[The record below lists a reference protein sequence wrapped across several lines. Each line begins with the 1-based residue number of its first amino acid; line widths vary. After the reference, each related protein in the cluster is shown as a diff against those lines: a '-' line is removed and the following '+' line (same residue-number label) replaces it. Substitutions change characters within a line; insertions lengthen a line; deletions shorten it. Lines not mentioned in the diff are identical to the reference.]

1 MKIRGLKQ
9 LSQRLEK
16 AGQSGFRTE
25 AAKWLEQAGTDFLD
39 LVRDEIVRAGSIDT
53 GSLLRSFKRGSEG
66 NSWEIEKGGLT
77 LEVGTEL
84 EYASFVND
92 GHWSGGKDEVRWIP
106 GQWHGGRFQYDPGS
120 SSGMALKRQWVK
132 GTGYWEHALYIFER
146 LFEKRLHERLQTWL
160 NSL

>member
-1 MKIRGLKQ
+1 MKIKGLKQ
-9 LSQRLEK
+9 LSQTLEK

-25 AAKWLEQAGTDFLD
+25 AAKWLEKAGTDFLD

-53 GSLLRSFKRGSEG
+53 GSLLRSFKRGAEG
-66 NSWEIEKGGLT
+66 NRWEIEKGGLT

-132 GTGYWEHALYIFER
+132 GTGYWEHALYIFQR
-146 LFEKRLHERLQTWL
+146 LFEKRLHEKLQKWL

>member
-1 MKIRGLKQ
+1 MKIKGLKQ
-9 LSQRLEK
+9 LSQTLEK

-25 AAKWLEQAGTDFLD
+25 AAKWLEQAGTDFLN

>member
-1 MKIRGLKQ
+1 MKIKGLKQ
-9 LSQRLEK
+9 LSQTLEK
-16 AGQSGFRTE
+16 AGQSGFRNE

-39 LVRDEIVRAGSIDT
+39 LVCDEIVRAGLIDT
-53 GSLLRSFKRGSEG
+53 GSLLRSFKRGAEG
-66 NSWEIEKGGLT
+66 NRWEIEKGGLT

-92 GHWSGGKDEVRWIP
+92 GHWTGGKDEVRWVP

-146 LFEKRLHERLQTWL
+146 LFEKRLNERLQKWL

>member
-1 MKIRGLKQ
+1 MKIKGLKQ
-9 LSQRLEK
+9 LSQTLEK

-53 GSLLRSFKRGSEG
+53 GSLLRSFKRGAEG

-92 GHWSGGKDEVRWIP
+92 GHWSDGKDEVRWIP

>member
-1 MKIRGLKQ
+1 MKIKGLKQ
-9 LSQRLEK
+9 LSQTLEK

-39 LVRDEIVRAGSIDT
+39 LVRDEIVRAGSIDA
-53 GSLLRSFKRGSEG
+53 GSLLRSFKRGAEG
-66 NSWEIEKGGLT
+66 NRWEIEKGGLT

-106 GQWHGGRFQYDPGS
+106 GQWHGGWFQYDPGS

-146 LFEKRLHERLQTWL
+146 LFEKRLHERLQKWL

>member
-84 EYASFVND
+84 EYASFEND

>member
-1 MKIRGLKQ
+1 MKIKGLKQ
-9 LSQRLEK
+9 LSRTLEK

-25 AAKWLEQAGTDFLD
+25 AAKWLEQTGTDFLD

-53 GSLLRSFKRGSEG
+53 GSLLRSFKRGAEG
-66 NSWEIEKGGLT
+66 NIWEIEKGGLT

-92 GHWSGGKDEVRWIP
+92 GHWTGGKEEVRWIP
-106 GQWHGGRFQYDPGS
+106 GQWHSSRFQYDPGS

-146 LFEKRLHERLQTWL
+146 LFEKRLNERLQTWL

>member
-1 MKIRGLKQ
+1 MKIKGLKQ
-9 LSQRLEK
+9 LSQTLGK

-25 AAKWLEQAGTDFLD
+25 AAKWLEEAGTDFLD
-39 LVRDEIVRAGSIDT
+39 LVRNEIVRAGSIDT
-53 GSLLRSFKRGSEG
+53 GSLLHSFKRGAEG
-66 NSWEIEKGGLT
+66 NRWEIEKGGLT

-92 GHWSGGKDEVRWIP
+92 GHWTGGKDEVRWIP
-106 GQWHGGRFQYDPGS
+106 GQWHSGRFQYDPGS
-120 SSGMALKRQWVK
+120 SSGMALKRRWVK

>member
-1 MKIRGLKQ
+1 
-9 LSQRLEK
+9 
-16 AGQSGFRTE
+16 
-25 AAKWLEQAGTDFLD
+25 
-39 LVRDEIVRAGSIDT
+39 
-53 GSLLRSFKRGSEG
+53 
-66 NSWEIEKGGLT
+66 
-77 LEVGTEL
+77 
-84 EYASFVND
+84 
-92 GHWSGGKDEVRWIP
+92 GKDEVRWIP

>member
-1 MKIRGLKQ
+1 MKIKGLKQ
-9 LSQRLEK
+9 LSQTLEK

>member
-1 MKIRGLKQ
+1 MKIKGLKQ
-9 LSQRLEK
+9 LSQTLEK

-25 AAKWLEQAGTDFLD
+25 AVKWLEQAGTDFLD

-53 GSLLRSFKRGSEG
+53 GSLLRSFKRGAEG
-66 NSWEIEKGGLT
+66 NRWEIEKGGLT